1 MGLEDEECLDTILGY
16 AKGSG
21 WHIYSVIDNTK
32 RAGTSPA
39 PTNESSGE
47 VYPRLIGG
55 EEAWLDKSDNYKNV
69 EEGSE

>member
-1 MGLEDEECLDTILGY
+1 MNLDDAESLDTVLSY
-16 AKGSG
+16 AKGSE
-21 WHIYSVIDNTK
+21 WHLYSVIDETK

-55 EEAWLDKSDNYKNV
+55 EEAWLDKSGNYKNV

>member
-1 MGLEDEECLDTILGY
+1 MVLDDGESPDTILGY
-16 AKGSG
+16 AKGSRG
-21 WHIYSVIDNTK
+21 HIHPIIDDKK

-47 VYPRLIGG
+47 VHPRHTVG
-55 EEAWLDKSDNYKNV
+55 EEAWLDKSGNYKNV